1 MQMQAAILTEAHT
14 PFRIETVDIDPPKAG
29 EALVKMAAAG
39 ICHSDWHLVAG
50 KAPFPAPITLGHEG
64 SGIIEAVGAGV
75 TRVKPGDHV
84 TLSWK
89 ACCGECFYCQQDQP
103 AICDA
108 HAAEINAGLM
118 SDGTARTRWRGET
131 LHQWGGLSTF
141 AEYSVVREESVVPI
155 RKDVPLEVAAL
166 VGCAVSTGVGAALY
180 TAEVRAGQSVAVFGA
195 GGVGLNIIQGAALCG
210 TDPIIAVDANRNK
223 MEIAREF
230 GATHSLMSDDAVVS
244 EIQKLTGGRG
254 VDQAFESVGLA
265 DLQVKAQWAT
275 RPGGKLTLVG
285 ITPAETTTPITAG
298 HITINEKK
306 ILGSFYGSINPARDF
321 HLILDLYQAGRLK
334 LEELVTRR
342 YRLDEIN
349 EAYASML
356 TGEVARDYCVLALA
370 TLCVG
375 AAGWVT
381 SLLSGKPNQNRSR

>member
-14 PFRIETVDIDPPKAG
+14 PFKIETVDLDPPRAG

-39 ICHSDWHLVAG
+39 ICHSDWHIVAG
-50 KAPFPAPITLGHEG
+50 KAPFHAPIILGHEG

-89 ACCGECFYCQQDQP
+89 ACCGECFYCRNDQP
-103 AICDA
+103 AICDTHSA
-108 HAAEINAGLM
+108 DINAGLM
-118 SDGTARTRWRGET
+118 SDGTARMRWRGET

-141 AEYSVVREESVVPI
+141 AEYAVVREESVVPI

-166 VGCAVSTGVGAALY
+166 VGCAVSTGVGAAMY
-180 TAEVRAGQSVAVFGA
+180 TAEVRSGQSVAVFGA

-210 TDPIIAVDANRNK
+210 ADPIIAVDTNSNK

-230 GATHSLMSDDAVVS
+230 GATHCLISDETVVA

-254 VDQAFESVGLA
+254 ADHCLESVGIPA
-265 DLQVKAQWAT
+265 LQETAIAAV
-275 RPGGKLTLVG
+275 RPGGIVTLVG
-285 ITPAETTTPITAG
+285 ITPQDSGTTILGQIITC
-298 HITINEKK
+298 TERK
-306 ILGSFYGSINPARDF
+306 IRGSFYGSINPARDF
-321 HLILDLYQAGRLK
+321 HMLLDLYQAGRLK
-334 LEELVTRR
+334 LEELVTQR

-356 TGEVARDYCVLALA
+356 TGGVARGVI
-370 TLCVG
+370 VF
-375 AAGWVT
+375 
-381 SLLSGKPNQNRSR
+381 